1 MTRPGNGEAYS
12 IQAPGPHGP
21 GYRLAGSPVSCRQLE
36 ADAAIVPPSYT
47 PDKCCRCRLFSE
59 NLKHFFIFTEFS
71 NSSTFTL
78 HFISF
83 SSTYVLYCN
92 TGGTTT
98 YPNVDIYTG
107 FPKRLPEG
115 NFEIPVT
122 GITIVFNIP
131 LNKHVVGKD
140 NLPSQSHKQWKNRFS

>member
-1 MTRPGNGEAYS
+1 MSYY
-12 IQAPGPHGP
+12 IQLPEPHGP
-21 GYRLAGSPVSCRQLE
+21 GYEIAGSPVSCRQLE

-83 SSTYVLYCN
+83 SMFSTVIRVVLLHILML
-92 TGGTTT
+92 TFTLGS
-98 YPNVDIYTG
+98 PNV
-107 FPKRLPEG
+107 
-115 NFEIPVT
+115 
-122 GITIVFNIP
+122 
-131 LNKHVVGKD
+131 
-140 NLPSQSHKQWKNRFS
+140 SQKGTLRFL